1 MLEYFNELS
10 QRRDQIIQQM
20 SNLENIAADTDEKE
34 YLIQMNYEWLE
45 TKLTEVDKLIRD
57 ISNA

>member
-45 TKLTEVDKLIRD
+45 TKLTEVDKLIRY